1 MIQELISPFFA
12 NLSILSLIIREQRP
26 KYDKQ
31 LSQSMSNMQIT
42 VWIWLTDKL
51 FNKFIWIV
59 NTIKIN
65 VMKNINEYR
74 LYQICHS

>member
-31 LSQSMSNMQIT
+31 LSQSMSNMH
-42 VWIWLTDKL
+42 WI
-51 FNKFIWIV
+51 
-59 NTIKIN
+59 
-65 VMKNINEYR
+65 R
-74 LYQICHS
+74 